1 MQCNII
7 ISKRVC
13 FFEQDP
19 GLNSNNQVPLAP
31 SARFAG
37 LCLQSVTVTVRLNSV
52 EVLADTER
60 FPGWAPASVQWKRGS
75 EGRGGGSQMST
86 QSLNTLEYM
95 RGWLV
100 KFTHLQTDTNTH
112 TTSLTKSPLNT
123 KIWKHATTHKQVQ
136 DLHFDRKMERFV
148 LSQGLN
154 GNGDGSKCLCSS
166 HRPWGNTSAVLET
179 STRHQMGRK

>member
-60 FPGWAPASVQWKRGS
+60 FPG
-75 EGRGGGSQMST
+75 
-86 QSLNTLEYM
+86 
-95 RGWLV
+95 
-100 KFTHLQTDTNTH
+100 
-112 TTSLTKSPLNT
+112 
-123 KIWKHATTHKQVQ
+123 
-136 DLHFDRKMERFV
+136 
-148 LSQGLN
+148 
-154 GNGDGSKCLCSS
+154 
-166 HRPWGNTSAVLET
+166 
-179 STRHQMGRK
+179 